1 MIIVDSTEKHFF
13 KQVGI
18 EMNCFCVLKVSFEKK
33 NLFASKIIFLCF
45 SDRFDVL
52 IQKKFKN
59 ILFRCIYKKKKT
71 LKNNHYHNTKQALI
85 KQLSSILS
93 FVLYH

>member
-1 MIIVDSTEKHFF
+1 MHLQE
-13 KQVGI
+13 
-18 EMNCFCVLKVSFEKK
+18 
-33 NLFASKIIFLCF
+33 
-45 SDRFDVL
+45 
-52 IQKKFKN
+52 
-59 ILFRCIYKKKKT
+59 KKT